1 MQLSFERGR
10 EIDRERRTLP
20 AEHYRKILLLLSRSR
35 SDNNLFVPIRSMQY
49 LAVVDREEIVF
60 VDGQGPRFIE
70 LAWCDFH
77 PGERAD
83 LREPVSYTCVYYDEK
98 GRAAMARLQGEF
110 FKALEILENRQP
122 RPDGASVTPLER
134 E

>member
-10 EIDRERRTLP
+10 EIHRERRTLP